1 MFLIVYVDDMK
12 LAGPAE
18 HMALMWEKLGKGIQL
33 EKPKGDGIDKVTGVH
48 THTFLGCEHTTYDKV
63 VAGKT
68 VRCMKWDVC
77 CAMKTRLQSKVSRAC
92 CLEPMTLRHL
102 WFMMKPSTQRVD
114 HRTLL
119 MIS

>member
-48 THTFLGCEHTTYDKV
+48 THTFLGCEHTKYDKI
-63 VAGKT
+63 VADKT
-68 VRCMKWDVC
+68 VHCMKWDVC
-77 CAMKTRLQSKVSRAC
+77 CSMKRIVTKYEVAVQGVFQNL
-92 CLEPMTLRHL
+92 
-102 WFMMKPSTQRVD
+102 
-114 HRTLL
+114 
-119 MIS
+119 